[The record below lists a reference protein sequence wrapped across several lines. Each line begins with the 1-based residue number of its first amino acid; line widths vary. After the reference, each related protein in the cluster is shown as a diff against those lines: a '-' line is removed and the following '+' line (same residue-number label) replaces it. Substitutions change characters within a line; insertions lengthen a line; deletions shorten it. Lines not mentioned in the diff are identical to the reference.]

1 MIRQPF
7 IAARDSRH
15 RVAALALYRALL
27 RAGSSVPLPKDLDPG
42 GRRHPIVRLL
52 KKRFAKN
59 SPLTSLRLIY
69 DSMAAGYKSLALLTK
84 GQCEGSPEHSE
95 ILRHLQKR
103 NETAELS
110 RAKAPSFKKPP
121 RSKQRRNPPLL
132 TKVSSPDEPPR
143 YEPTIRPLPK
153 SAFVGERK
161 APVPGHTA
169 EHLAFVRMKKPE
181 PKVFSRALGRKTRI
195 FRRDMLAMMDAETKV
210 MSSARAED
218 RWDTMMSEMLREE
231 GVTDSISRDGPLAS
245 YRFSAALSKTWWVY
259 ALSKHSQD
267 WTARGEAIS
276 RLVEQERAL
285 VKREKLSGV
294 EPTDPGVA
302 RETLD
307 AILTDYRQQEAERE
321 QKREAAGGTEFR
333 DPFTATK
340 WLKEVQRVEHEY
352 IEKTMRKHNKRDDS
366 QDNRR
371 PIRDSER
378 NEEPVPARKGT
389 EQKAKVVW

>member
-15 RVAALALYRALL
+15 RLAALALYRALL

-42 GRRHPIVRLL
+42 GRKHPIVRLL

-69 DSMAAGYKSLALLTK
+69 DSMAAGYKSLALLTR
-84 GQCEGSPEHSE
+84 GQCKDSPEHSE
-95 ILRHLQKR
+95 ILRHIQER

-121 RSKQRRNPPLL
+121 RSKQRHNPPLL
-132 TKVSSPDEPPR
+132 TKVSSPDEPLR

-153 SAFVGERK
+153 NAFVGERK

-181 PKVFSRALGRKTRI
+181 PKVFSRALGRKTQI
-195 FRRDMLAMMDAETKV
+195 FRRDMLAMMDAETKA

-218 RWDTMMSEMLREE
+218 SWDTLMNEMLCEE
-231 GVTDSISRDGPLAS
+231 GVTDRISNDGPLDS
-245 YRFSAALSKTWWVY
+245 YRFSAALSKTWWAY
-259 ALSKHSQD
+259 ALERHKQD
-267 WTARGEAIS
+267 WTARGEAVS

-285 VKREKLSGV
+285 VKREEQSGA
-294 EPTDPGVA
+294 EPTEPEVA

-307 AILTDYRQQEAERE
+307 AILMDYHQKETERQQLRKTVGA
-321 QKREAAGGTEFR
+321 TEFQ
-333 DPFTATK
+333 DPFTSTK
-340 WLKEVQRVEHEY
+340 WLEEVQKVEHEY
-352 IEKTMRKHNKRDDS
+352 IQKSMRKHNKRDNRRD
-366 QDNRR
+366 DRR
-371 PIRDSER
+371 PIRDSGRDEAPLPLKK
-378 NEEPVPARKGT
+378 ET
-389 EQKAKVVW
+389 EQKAKIVW